1 MRRQR
6 GTVVK
11 IEILIE
17 QGIRN
22 REKII
27 IVKNVTMLPRNK
39 LPYEYIHEGDS
50 VMKYQDSVYY
60 FNEACDMPFVRNE
73 FIKINDWYYEDFFM
87 ERMETVKKCAKRLS
101 DINKK
106 LEKVLKETGW
116 EFVEKRICI

>member
-17 QGIRN
+17 QGMRN
-22 REKII
+22 KEKII

-39 LPYEYIHEGDS
+39 LPYEYIHEGES
-50 VMKYQDSVYY
+50 IMKYQDSVCY
-60 FNEACDMPFVRNE
+60 FNEACDMPFVRKE

-106 LEKVLKETGW
+106 LEKVLKETG
-116 EFVEKRICI
+116 